1 MSRLLLSQGAERH
14 ARSRRARVPSA
25 VQTQPRPNKRQ
36 RGGEED
42 EGEDGEGFVPADMT
56 ARILK
61 QARSQQEELD
71 AEEMPAG
78 VPRHLPPLDTSRP
91 CVEGAGISGHCAR
104 HCLQEPEG
112 LPS

>member
-1 MSRLLLSQGAERH
+1 MDGVAESCCAL
-14 ARSRRARVPSA
+14 ARPA

-42 EGEDGEGFVPADMT
+42 EGEEGEGFVPADMT

-78 VPRHLPPLDTSRP
+78 ALAAATPRVARG
-91 CVEGAGISGHCAR
+91 GAGRAFVDCQAT
-104 HCLQEPEG
+104 CC
-112 LPS
+112 